1 MMMTLVHALLQPN
14 CSLQSINN
22 NVEVYTK
29 RHSHMEN
36 PDRGLKTTI
45 VTLNNNVTKHV
56 VQASTKVAN
65 IKEIEYRTYEQ
76 HAAKR
81 HKIHIS
87 IDDDRFNLA
96 KSKTKL
102 QNGKDAIEQRRA
114 KWHKNNMQNKQQY
127 KKDIPNLKEIICVI
141 NMIQLNNLII
151 VLKKKVYLYLI
162 SQLLNYNHIM
172 ETYDKTIIAN
182 WKTNAET
189 YGMISKYFKI
199 LSINR
204 KYFITWKVLSLV
216 MKEIP
221 AFKEIIWRLC
231 KNNDEYEDIIEVKI
245 KQEGAK
251 IVIYLIYDDLKYDV
265 IGMFGTKVKI
275 NTAIIAEYVEVL
287 DLIKS
292 YNEQRPLPIESN
304 KFTKR
309 TLNID
314 RDIWIKSGE
323 IIVKDCIKEIW
334 YVTEDYA
341 ILCKESKDEP
351 NKEMNGHTQ
360 RKDILHQE
368 SNANEN
374 KDDEDG
380 PK

>member
-1 MMMTLVHALLQPN
+1 MLYKLPQKLL
-14 CSLQSINN
+14 IA
-22 NVEVYTK
+22 K
-29 RHSHMEN
+29 RQ
-36 PDRGLKTTI
+36 KI
-45 VTLNNNVTKHV
+45 
-56 VQASTKVAN
+56 
-65 IKEIEYRTYEQ
+65 EQ

-102 QNGKDAIEQRRA
+102 QKGKDAIEQRRA
-114 KWHKNNMQNKQQY
+114 EWHKSNMQNKQQY

-141 NMIQLNNLII
+141 NRIQLNNLII

-172 ETYDKTIIAN
+172 ETYDKSIIAN

-189 YGMISKYFKI
+189 YGTISKYFKM

-216 MKEIP
+216 MKDIP

-231 KNNDEYEDIIEVKI
+231 KNNDEHEDIIEAKI

-251 IVIYLIYDDLKYDV
+251 IVIYLIDDNLKYDA
-265 IGMFGTKVKI
+265 IGMLGTKVKI
-275 NTAIIAEYVEVL
+275 NSATIAEYVEVL

-314 RDIWIKSGE
+314 KDIWIKSGE
-323 IIVKDCIKEIW
+323 IVAKDCIKEIW

-341 ILCKESKDEP
+341 ILC
-351 NKEMNGHTQ
+351 
-360 RKDILHQE
+360 
-368 SNANEN
+368 
-374 KDDEDG
+374 
-380 PK
+380 